1 MGFMDA
7 GKLRKRALPKTA
19 STTRNRLDSVK
30 GAVPAVTRATRLL
43 DALAHARE
51 PMPLSELTRQ
61 LNLPKST
68 VHGLCTTLVQAGLV
82 TRFENGTYHLG
93 LHIMDLAHAFLAR
106 TDLTVQFAKLWDSL
120 ALLPEETIILSV
132 LDGADVVYI
141 ACRNGSRPLGVGF
154 RIGMRLPANCTA
166 SGKALLSSLSPE
178 RVGELMGTAGLRPL
192 TRKSVAELATL
203 QRQLALVRKRGY
215 SVDDEET
222 RDGMICFGA
231 PVFDSSRDEAVAGV
245 GVSLLK
251 ATVDQSQRVL
261 AAQAVKQMAEA
272 LSKSMG
278 APGAQT

>member
-1 MGFMDA
+1 MDA